1 MKNDF
6 QPDYTNLLKVLYNQR
21 PDYLPLYEHNIDEP
35 FIAKMLGREV
45 DSTGKSGADLE
56 AHYRVVTEFW
66 RANTYDA
73 LSYEAKI
80 CEIYP
85 DHGAIL
91 GGRLGP
97 IQTRADFDRYPW
109 DEIPDAFFREYDL
122 YFEALRLEMP
132 AGMMALSAVFHCAK
146 SGASASV
153 LTSTHSHSLSCPS
166 ESGQAK
172 VI

>member
-56 AHYRVVTEFW
+56 EHYRVVTEFW

-91 GGRLGP
+91 GGRLG
-97 IQTRADFDRYPW
+97 QGADLQRVAVHAAPN
-109 DEIPDAFFREYDL
+109 
-122 YFEALRLEMP
+122 RLP
-132 AGMMALSAVFHCAK
+132 PSAGGGQPQRNLSVRT
-146 SGASASV
+146 GLDV
-153 LTSTHSHSLSCPS
+153 GENLPST
-166 ESGQAK
+166 
-172 VI
+172 